1 MKDLG
6 IFVLGLVTGLAAGG
20 AATYFY
26 TKKKLA
32 DKVDEEIE
40 AYAEYTEAKLE
51 HYRKLAECASSVPES
66 EEERSNDEE
75 VQNNEGVKKYHHQ
88 DESISSLMERKPFGK
103 KETEE
108 KEMAGTWDQPT
119 DDIIEIT
126 GDEFL
131 KTYTDPKSGP
141 YDKVTL
147 DLLFDGETE
156 DNDWDNQLYW
166 GYGTDN
172 EMLAM
177 LKPEYKT
184 CAISDI
190 LGQVYRWCIDYVN
203 EDEMVGSFFV
213 RNHILHQD
221 IECVVH
227 DMRGTL

>member
-1 MKDLG
+1 MNNQLG
-6 IFVLGLVTGLAAGG
+6 IFVLGFVAGLATGG
-20 AATYFY
+20 TAAYFL
-26 TKKKLA
+26 TKKRA
-32 DKVDEEIE
+32 EAQIEEEIE
-40 AYAEYTEAKLE
+40 AYAEYADAKIE
-51 HYRKLAECASSVPES
+51 HMKSLIADGKIDEPER
-66 EEERSNDEE
+66 EDEE
-75 VQNNEGVKKYHHQ
+75 VTNNEGVKKYHHQ
-88 DESISSLMERKPFGK
+88 DEGIASLAGRQPFGK

-119 DDIIEIT
+119 DDIVEIS

-131 KTYTDPKSGP
+131 KTYADPDAGP

-147 DLLFDGETE
+147 DLLFDGETD

-172 EMLAM
+172 EELAM
-177 LKPEYKT
+177 LRPEYKN
-184 CAISDI
+184 CSIADI
-190 LGQVYRWCIDYVN
+190 VGQVYRWCIDYVS

-213 RNHILHQD
+213 RNHNLHQD